1 VNKIIFSLAILMFSS
16 ASFAGIFG
24 PSNYSECVKSLTT
37 SSKNLDYGQ
46 VRRICYSDFPVLTN
60 LSKNKNAHLT
70 CIGSINTDRNEIF
83 KMYVRPKVVQ
93 VINPKGQLG
102 QSPVDFLISAWTKKN
117 LVFYIV
123 KTNGNVETTFT
134 GNLDIEDGSLNI
146 TDKTAGKKQMI
157 WFYQCTENDG

>member
-1 VNKIIFSLAILMFSS
+1 MLVFSS
-16 ASFAGIFG
+16 LSIAGIFG
-24 PSNYSECVKSLTT
+24 PSNYSECVKSLSA

-70 CIGSINTDRNEIF
+70 CIGSINTDRNEVF
-83 KMYVRPKVVQ
+83 KMHVRPKVVQ
-93 VINPKGQLG
+93 INNPKDQTGQG
-102 QSPVDFLISAWTKKN
+102 TVDFLITAWTKKN
-117 LVFYIV
+117 LVFYTS
-123 KTNGNVETTFT
+123 KTNGNIESTIT

-146 TDKTAGKKQMI
+146 TDKTAGKKQVI